1 MLVPAK
7 GKRRLL
13 WAIGLPVFF
22 LLAGTGILWF
32 LLIYRAKESLRYLVD
47 KESRGLYAFDARSVT
62 LSLRHRSILLKDAIL
77 YCRDT
82 TQTDAWYDV
91 RIPEAYLSI
100 NSWRKMLVQ
109 KKILVDSL
117 SILRPVMDMHVLK
130 NSVRKTHADFK
141 ASDILDYLQT
151 ALVHFNVH
159 AFSLRDAA
167 FVFHGPAGTEPL
179 HGEGITLVVSN
190 FAQVNNEDN
199 HLLGS
204 DKVFL
209 SMGRQHWPLA
219 DGRHV
224 IDFRG
229 LRFNSKGQRFE
240 LDSFA
245 YRQPA
250 DSGRGAITLQ
260 ADQFYFNSSRLPAIY
275 QKDEL
280 LLDTVTCVN
289 PVLSVP
295 AYSGPRAA
303 RDSAARIRNNL
314 FKHINVH
321 FISVVN
327 GDLALQSKNGRQQ
340 SASTRRANLDVFNL
354 DLNPGRDPP
363 LHTDSVRINL
373 HSIAFLTKDS
383 LYKLSI
389 GEFTMRG
396 TGAYFRDVVYEPTLP
411 ATLGK
416 AVSFRAPELVLH
428 DISLGD
434 LLQQH
439 LRASAAE
446 LREPRIS
453 MIDRGGAGP
462 LPGAGAPGSGA
473 AGARLTGAAR
483 PGARLT
489 GAARVGTSRPG
500 AARAVSVKAPSTPA
514 AKMALFYKTLHN
526 VSELIDVADFT
537 VTHGEAR
544 YQAEGASPLE
554 GSATDLN
561 AHILLNRFFISDSL
575 VDIKRAIPGWQIGA
589 LRLSSPT
596 LQLGVHHYRFDGQR
610 SISIG
615 DSVSLR
621 TAEGLRIQATK
632 VYWNV
637 LDWDVYQ
644 KTKAIQLD
652 SIHADRITIEDSA
665 LALGHAKRA
674 GASGA
679 GASAGAAGA
688 GASAGAGAAGAG
700 AGAAGA
706 APRPLPALRVRRLG
720 VDRIDVRVGAGRNG
734 IVGVVEGLDVGG
746 LHSEGRFLA
755 WDRVGAR
762 FSAVA
767 LGGALR
773 IGGGTLTENG
783 VAELDDLEY
792 RSAKLTLRVPHIRLS
807 MDAHSSDLGRLRLNG
822 LQFERGLAQFSSRTP
837 ADTIAAGATVSG
849 RLSNIDLPVGQ
860 QGLTADVDLT
870 WQNGRLTYR
879 SKGVR
884 VEAAN
889 LEGRFTRDTLHVAA
903 GMSFRW
909 QELPG
914 LVTLAGGSA
923 RLTTATTNASAGGL
937 AWSPVNKLLTVN
949 DLNVTP
955 RLNRD
960 QSFAKA
966 AWQTDYITLRGRA
979 ATISGVRLGG
989 DAGAGHAGGSP
1000 SDSSFGAKRI
1010 LLEGVSMEAYR
1021 DKNMP
1026 FHHGVEKPMPTQLI
1040 GRIPF
1045 PVRVDSIVLAHDT
1058 VTYHERSVATGR
1070 WSIIPLPDIN
1080 GVVTDIDSRAGAG
1093 DTLRVLAGG
1102 SFFGGRIH
1110 RFEYKESYGDS
1121 LSGFSASCTA
1131 SPLDLTGFSA
1141 ISVPAAAVRITS
1153 GQADTVYANWSGNKY
1168 ATYGTMGFFYDSLR
1182 VRLLDK
1188 RTLSH
1193 KGLLLGFK
1201 TILLNVL
1208 LPQARKRPVGI
1219 YFERDREKFVFNYWI
1234 KAQTSGL
1241 MATIGLKKGRKYRN
1255 KVKTAAGYGK
1265 RT

>member
-7 GKRRLL
+7 RKRRLL

-100 NSWRKMLVQ
+100 NSWREMLVQ

-117 SILRPVMDMHVLK
+117 SILHPVMDMHVLK

-190 FAQVNNEDN
+190 FAQVNNVDN

-209 SMGRQHWPLA
+209 SMGPQHWPLA

-229 LRFNSKGQRFE
+229 LRFDSKGQRFE

-260 ADQFYFNSSRLPAIY
+260 ADQFFFNSSHLPAIY

-295 AYSGPRAA
+295 AYSGQRAA

-354 DLNPGRDPP
+354 DLNPSRDPP

-439 LRASAAE
+439 LRASSAE
-446 LREPRIS
+446 LREPQIS
-453 MIDRGGAGP
+453 MIDRGGA
-462 LPGAGAPGSGA
+462 LLGA
-473 AGARLTGAAR
+473 AGAVAA
-483 PGARLT
+483 GARSA
-489 GAARVGTSRPG
+489 GAGGR
-500 AARAVSVKAPSTPA
+500 APSTSA

-526 VSELIDVADFT
+526 ISELIDVADFT

-544 YQAEGASPLE
+544 YQAEGPSPLE

-589 LRLSSPT
+589 LSLSSPT

-610 SISIG
+610 SVSIG

-621 TAEGLRIQATK
+621 TAKGLRIQATK

-674 GASGA
+674 A
-679 GASAGAAGA
+679 AAG
-688 GASAGAGAAGAG
+688 STAA
-700 AGAAGA
+700 A
-706 APRPLPALRVRRLG
+706 APRALPVLRVRRLG
-720 VDRIDVRVGAGRNG
+720 VDRIDVRSGAGGNG
-734 IVGVVEGLDVGG
+734 IVGTVRRLDVGD

-755 WDRVGAR
+755 WDRVRAQ
-762 FSAVA
+762 FSGVA
-767 LGGALR
+767 IGGALR
-773 IGGGTLTENG
+773 IGGGAFTDNG
-783 VAELDDLEY
+783 VAEFNDLDY

-807 MDAHSSDLGRLRLNG
+807 VDAHSSDLGRLRLNG
-822 LQFERGLAQFSSRTP
+822 LQFERGSAQFSGRTP
-837 ADTIAAGATVSG
+837 KDTVAAAATVGGRFSNIVLPIGQRGPAAGQ
-849 RLSNIDLPVGQ
+849 PE
-860 QGLTADVDLT
+860 LTADVDLT

-884 VEAAN
+884 VEAAG
-889 LEGRFTRDTLHVAA
+889 LEGRFARDTLHVAA

-914 LVTLAGGSA
+914 LVTLARGNA
-923 RLTTATTNASAGGL
+923 RLTTATTNASAGEL
-937 AWSPVNKLLTVN
+937 SWSPANKSLTVN
-949 DLNVTP
+949 DFNVTP
-955 RLNRD
+955 RLSRE

-979 ATISGVRLGG
+979 ATISGVRLGRDVG
-989 DAGAGHAGGSP
+989 GDTGGRDAGVSP
-1000 SDSSFGAKRI
+1000 RAMGDSSFGARRI

-1026 FHHGVEKPMPTQLI
+1026 FRHGIEKPMPTQLI

-1045 PVRVDSIVLAHDT
+1045 PVRVDSVVLAHDT
-1058 VTYHERSVATGR
+1058 VTYNERSVATGR
-1070 WSIIPLPDIN
+1070 WSSIPLPDIS
-1080 GVVTDIDSRAGAG
+1080 GVVTDIDSRAGA
-1093 DTLRVLAGG
+1093 DDSLRVLAGG

-1121 LSGFSASCTA
+1121 LSGFTASCTV

-1153 GQADTVYANWSGNKY
+1153 GRADTAYARWSGNKY
-1168 ATYGTMGFFYDSLR
+1168 ATYGTMGFFYDSLQ

-1188 RTLSH
+1188 RTLRH
-1193 KGLLLGFK
+1193 KGFRLGFE
-1201 TILLNVL
+1201 TVLLNVL
-1208 LPQARKRPVGI
+1208 LPQSRKRPAGI
-1219 YFERDREKFVFNYWI
+1219 YLERDREKFVFNYWI

>member
-1 MLVPAK
+1 MRPAK

-13 WAIGLPVFF
+13 WAIGLPVFL
-22 LLAGTGILWF
+22 LLAGAGILWF

-47 KESRGLYAFDARSVT
+47 KESKGVYAFDARSVT
-62 LSLRHRSILLKDAIL
+62 LSLRHRSILIKDAIL

-82 TQTDAWYDV
+82 TQTDAWYNI

-100 NSWRKMLVQ
+100 NSWRQMLVQ

-179 HGEGITLVVSN
+179 QGEGITLVVSN
-190 FAQVNNEDN
+190 FAQVNNEDS

-219 DGRHV
+219 GGRHV

-250 DSGRGAITLQ
+250 DSGRGAITLE
-260 ADQFYFNSSRLPAIY
+260 ADQFFFNSRHLPAIY

-295 AYSGPRAA
+295 AYGGRSK
-303 RDSAARIRNNL
+303 DSAARVRNYL
-314 FKHINVH
+314 FKHINVR
-321 FISVVN
+321 FISVVD
-327 GDLALQSKNGRQQ
+327 GDLALQSKDGRQQ

-354 DLNPGRDPP
+354 DLNPLLDPP

-389 GEFTMRG
+389 GEFTMHG
-396 TGAYFRDVVYEPTLP
+396 TGAYFHDVVYEPTLP
-411 ATLGK
+411 TAMSK
-416 AVSFRAPELVLH
+416 AVTFHAPELVLR

-446 LREPRIS
+446 LREPVIS
-453 MIDRGGAGP
+453 MTDRGGSAP
-462 LPGAGAPGSGA
+462 LLGGASRAGAAAPKGA
-473 AGARLTGAAR
+473 PA
-483 PGARLT
+483 
-489 GAARVGTSRPG
+489 TSE
-500 AARAVSVKAPSTPA
+500 

-537 VTHGEAR
+537 VTHGAAHYR
-544 YQAEGASPLE
+544 AEGTNPLE
-554 GSATDLN
+554 GNVTDLN
-561 AHILLNRFFISDSL
+561 AHILLNLFFISDSL
-575 VDIKRAIPGWQIGA
+575 VDIKRAIPGWHIGE
-589 LRLSSPT
+589 LSFSSPT
-596 LQLGVHHYRFDGQR
+596 LQLGVRHYRFDGQR
-610 SISIG
+610 SVSVG
-615 DSVSLR
+615 ESVSLQ
-621 TAEGLRIQATK
+621 TAKGLRLQATN

-652 SIHADRITIEDSA
+652 SIHADRLTISDSA
-665 LALGHAKRA
+665 LALGRSSA
-674 GASGA
+674 GPGRD
-679 GASAGAAGA
+679 SAGAA
-688 GASAGAGAAGAG
+688 AADNVA
-700 AGAAGA
+700 A
-706 APRPLPALRVRRLG
+706 APAPKDLPVLRVRRLD
-720 VDRIDVRVGAGRNG
+720 VDRIDLRGAAGSNG
-734 IVGVVEGLDVGG
+734 IAGTVEGLEVDG
-746 LHSEGRFLA
+746 LRSEGRFLA

-762 FSAVA
+762 FSGVA
-767 LGGALR
+767 LGAGLTIGSGAL
-773 IGGGTLTENG
+773 TPNG
-783 VAELDDLEY
+783 DAEISDLDY
-792 RSAKLTLRVPHIRLS
+792 RSEKLMLRVPRVRLS
-807 MDAHSSDLGRLRLNG
+807 MDAHSSDMSRLRLNT
-822 LQFERGLAQFSSRTP
+822 LQFQAAAVRFSSQTP
-837 ADTIAAGATVSG
+837 KDTIAASATLSARLKNIVLPSG
-849 RLSNIDLPVGQ
+849 HSGI
-860 QGLTADVDLT
+860 TTDVEAH
-870 WQNGRLTYR
+870 WQDGRLTYR
-879 SKGVR
+879 SKGISVQ
-884 VEAAN
+884 ASK
-889 LEGRFTRDTLHVAA
+889 LEGRVTRDTLHLAK
-903 GMSFRW
+903 GMTFRW
-909 QELPG
+909 QEWPG
-914 LVTLAGGSA
+914 LVTLNSGAA
-923 RLTTATTNASAGGL
+923 RLTTATLNVSAARL
-937 AWSPVNKLLTVN
+937 AWNPENKSLTVN
-949 DLNVTP
+949 NFYVLP
-955 RLNRD
+955 RLD
-960 QSFAKA
+960 LEQSFAKA
-966 AWQTDYITLRGRA
+966 TWQTDFITIRGRA
-979 ATISGVRLGG
+979 VTVSGVGLGG
-989 DAGAGHAGGSP
+989 AQGNGGGTGNGGAG
-1000 SDSSFGAKRI
+1000 DSAITAQRI
-1010 LLEGVSMEAYR
+1010 LLDGVSLEAYR

-1026 FHHGVEKPMPTQLI
+1026 FHHGIEKPMPTQLT
-1040 GRIPF
+1040 GRIRF
-1045 PVRVDSIVLAHDT
+1045 PVRVDSVLLAHDT

-1070 WSIIPLPDIN
+1070 WSVIPLDDIN
-1080 GVVTDIDSRAGAG
+1080 GAVTNLYSRAGVD
-1093 DTLRVLAGG
+1093 DTLRIEAGA
-1102 SFFGGRIH
+1102 SLFGGRIH
-1110 RFEYKESYGDS
+1110 RFSYQESYGDS
-1121 LSGFSASCTA
+1121 LSGFMASCAA
-1131 SPLDLTGFSA
+1131 SPLDLTRFSA

-1153 GQADTVYANWSGNKY
+1153 GQADTVFASWSGNKY
-1168 ATYGTMGFFYDSLR
+1168 AIYGTMGFFYDGLG

-1193 KGLLLGFK
+1193 RGFLLRLE
-1201 TILLNVL
+1201 TVALNVL
-1208 LPQARKRPVGI
+1208 LPQSRKKPVDI

-1255 KVKTAAGYGK
+1255 RVKTAAGYGK